1 MMTTT
6 TTNNRSNH
14 SSNEDSPP
22 QEPGSE
28 QVQAETE
35 ESSRAIEASDI
46 SSSSIEGQ
54 SVGSLDDEE
63 GDAKHQLHFELSGFD
78 FAPSSTDAPAQAV
91 SMSNEAEELSM
102 IQAPA
107 IEKRVEAGTELI
119 ENIEAIPEKMAFK
132 IGEAAEMVG
141 VKQYVLRY
149 WETEFEM
156 LRPRKSKNGQRVY
169 SRKDVQTAMMIKKL
183 LYEDRFSIEG
193 ARTALRQLKNQVKE
207 ERGIKVMAQSQ
218 ETAVAKLRGLVSEIR
233 RMQQIFS

>member
-6 TTNNRSNH
+6 TTNNP
-14 SSNEDSPP
+14 SNEDSAP
-22 QEPGSE
+22 QEPGAE
-28 QVQAETE
+28 QVHAETE
-35 ESSRAIEASDI
+35 ESSRAIEVPDNAGSSVDI
-46 SSSSIEGQ
+46 SLDRQ
-54 SVGSLDDEE
+54 SDDEE

-78 FAPSSTDAPAQAV
+78 FAPSPATFEAPAQAASV
-91 SMSNEAEELSM
+91 SSDAEELSM

-119 ENIEAIPEKMAFK
+119 DSIEAIPEKMAFK

-233 RMQQIFS
+233 RIQQIFS